1 MAEKNSQIRL
11 KESTYDLWCQRK
23 VDFGFEGV
31 THSEFAEL
39 LLHNYNV
46 HASINIDS
54 GSDASPLHD
63 DGEPLLTVSSG
74 SRKYSIMTCDL
85 TMRILKGAMSYM
97 RMRTGVQQT

>member
-1 MAEKNSQIRL
+1 MSRSPPKRGRPSVAEKNTRIRL

-46 HASINIDS
+46 HASINVDS
-54 GSDASPLHD
+54 GNDASRLCD
-63 DGEPLLTVSSG
+63 DGEPSPTVSS
-74 SRKYSIMTCDL
+74 SNRKYSIIICNFL
-85 TMRILKGAMSYM
+85 CE
-97 RMRTGVQQT
+97 